1 MHNAMST
8 IGLALIVAC
17 IASFVAALVAR
28 DVRWLLAT
36 VASFVLFA
44 C

>member
-8 IGLALIVAC
+8 IGLALIAAC
-17 IASFVAALVAR
+17 IMSFVAALATR
-28 DVRWLLAT
+28 DVQCLIVA

>member
-1 MHNAMST
+1 MRSDMPT
-8 IGLALIVAC
+8 IGLALIAAC
-17 IASFVAALVAR
+17 IVSFVAALVAR

-36 VASFVLFA
+36 VTSFVLFA